1 MSVICPT
8 ITAKNS
14 HDYRKQ
20 LERVTKFA
28 KRIHLDFAD
37 EEFTSVKLL
46 DLDQAWRPEG
56 ATVDIHLMFNNPAE
70 KLTDAIKLHPNLV
83 IMQAESDGNFRA
95 VASRLKEAGIKVGI
109 AILPQSSV
117 AVITPALA
125 VIDHVLIFSGHLGHY
140 GGRANLSLLGKI
152 SEIKEIKPEIEIGW
166 DGGINDQNVRTLAV
180 NGVDVLN
187 VGSFIQRATDPEAA
201 YQQLTDIV
209 S

>member
-28 KRIHLDFAD
+28 NRIHLDFAD

>member
-46 DLDQAWRPEG
+46 DLDQAWCPEDVV
-56 ATVDIHLMFNNPAE
+56 VDIHLMFKNPAE
-70 KLTDAIKLHPNLV
+70 KLTDAIKLQPNLV
-83 IMQAESDGNFRA
+83 IMQAESDCNFRA